1 MHACIVHTIDVWY
14 TCTYQTSVYKT
25 CRAHGY
31 KHVLFALICA
41 VSMASRKRLRSLPSV
56 LWETDCDPEESRQEW
71 FGQPACLKRI
81 AVPETPLQLN
91 EKGLLLQENSKL
103 RSVITGMQRQ
113 LNLLGSSGGYR
124 TEASQKRPAVRSTT
138 HLDPWHWLQTLSPDV
153 AQMPRMV
160 EEVIPALETTKFCNG
175 AIQFQ
180 IFSGDSAA
188 SASTLLSHCQSII
201 ESIYSRH
208 PAIFKIGLTKSS
220 VPRWSNPV
228 YGYAHDKFE
237 RWTGMRLLFLD
248 KEALP
253 AGLVESALIQYFKSV
268 PGCRNDNPGGEGVDA
283 SCPGPYFVYVVYHVL
298 TPPKRISA

>member
-1 MHACIVHTIDVWY
+1 
-14 TCTYQTSVYKT
+14 
-25 CRAHGY
+25 
-31 KHVLFALICA
+31 
-41 VSMASRKRLRSLPSV
+41 MASRKRLRSLPSV

-81 AVPETPLQLN
+81 AVPDTPVHVQLN
-91 EKGLLLQENSKL
+91 DKTLLLQQENSKL
-103 RSVITGMQRQ
+103 RTVITGMQRQ
-113 LNLLGSSGGYR
+113 LNQSESSGGYR
-124 TEASQKRPAVRSTT
+124 TEASKKRPVRSTT
-138 HLDPWHWLQTLSPDV
+138 PVDPWHWLQMLSPDV
-153 AQMPRMV
+153 AELPRMV

-175 AIQFQ
+175 AVKFE

-188 SASTLLSHCQSII
+188 SASTLLSHCQSIV

-208 PAIFKIGLTKSS
+208 PAIFKIGLTKSP

-237 RWTGMRLLFLD
+237 RWTGMRMLFLH

-253 AGLVESALIQYFKSV
+253 AGLVESALIQYFRSV
-268 PGCRNDNPGGEGVDA
+268 PGCRNSNPGGEGVDA

-298 TPPKRISA
+298 TPPKRVSA